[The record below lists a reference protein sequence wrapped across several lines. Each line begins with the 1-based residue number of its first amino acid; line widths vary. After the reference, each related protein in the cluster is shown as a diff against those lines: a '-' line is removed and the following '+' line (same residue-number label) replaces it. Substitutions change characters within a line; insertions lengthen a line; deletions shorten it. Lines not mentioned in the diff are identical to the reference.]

1 MSITLTDELEPSRFR
16 EQLEERYARILDIRF
31 DNSRTKRRLTEEM
44 EHIEEQSPLEA
55 FCQFYETM
63 RACPMTGRQRDI
75 MQKVIEEAMEGETA

>member
-1 MSITLTDELEPSRFR
+1 
-16 EQLEERYARILDIRF
+16 
-31 DNSRTKRRLTEEM
+31 M